1 MKKTLLFFLVFL
13 LFAPFAGAQNGDPC
27 LIVVLGS
34 TTAEGAGA
42 SSPDSAWV
50 NRYEASLSEKDTCY
64 SVVNLAKGGYTTI
77 HLLPTGAPPDENT
90 GIAVDTN
97 RNVTRALDFHPG
109 IVIVNLPSNDVAR
122 GVPAQRQMANFETI
136 TTALRKEGVEVW
148 VCTAQPRNFS
158 DPAQVQAQREVRD
171 AILSAYGDHAID
183 FWSGLAGPDG
193 FILKEYDSGDGIHL
207 NDAGHR
213 LLWQRVME
221 KGIGF

>member
-13 LFAPFAGAQNGDPC
+13 LFALFAGAQNGDPC

-34 TTAEGAGA
+34 STAEGAGA

-64 SVVNLAKGGYTTI
+64 SVVNLAKGGYTTF
-77 HLLPTGAPPDENT
+77 HLLPTGAAADENT

-122 GVPAQRQMANFETI
+122 SVPVQRQMANFETI
-136 TTALRKEGVEVW
+136 TTALRKEGAEVW

-171 AILSAYGDHAID
+171 AILSTYGDHAID
-183 FWSGLAGPDG
+183 FWSTLAGPDG